1 MELGVAG
8 LVLVMVGGGCQ
19 GWFFD
24 GQCFLVV
31 VKWGLE
37 IILGFVNGG

>member
-8 LVLVMVGGGCQ
+8 LVLVMIGGWLSGVVF
-19 GWFFD
+19 G
-24 GQCFLVV
+24 GQFFLVV

-37 IILGFVNGG
+37 IILRFVNGG